1 MFRVKDTYIAH
12 VLIAK
17 IKSSFR
23 TLSRFVVISYLGVSW
38 KNYKVWNKHGEHDEN
53 LPKEVSWDTV
63 CVPMRDTIH
72 KTVRE
77 IIDETKNEAGQENMN
92 KTINEACHH
101 TLVDPDV
108 VDALDKMI
116 SDP

>member
-1 MFRVKDTYIAH
+1 
-12 VLIAK
+12 
-17 IKSSFR
+17 
-23 TLSRFVVISYLGVSW
+23 
-38 KNYKVWNKHGEHDEN
+38 
-53 LPKEVSWDTV
+53 
-63 CVPMRDTIH
+63 MRDTIH

-77 IIDETKNEAGQENMN
+77 IIDETKNEAGQEIMN